1 MTNITISAKDGSGS
15 FSAYLASP
23 QAGTGP
29 AIVVIQ
35 EIFGVNDNIRTVC
48 DWLAGEGF
56 IAIAPDLFWRMKP
69 GIELE
74 PKIEE
79 EFQEALD
86 YMNTFD
92 GVKGMED
99 IQTTIDHARTL
110 SSTNKVGA
118 IGYCLGGHLAYMT
131 AATTDVDASVGYYGV
146 AIDTKLDEASK
157 VTKPLVLHIA
167 EKDGFV
173 SPEAQAAMHEGL
185 DPHPQITLYDYAGAD
200 HGFAR
205 NSGEHYDKDCAELA
219 NSRTIELFKKSL

>member
-1 MTNITISAKDGSGS
+1 MTDSTINAKDSSGS
-15 FSAYLASP
+15 FSAYVASP
-23 QAGTGP
+23 ESGTGP

-35 EIFGVNDNIRTVC
+35 EIFGVNDNIRAVC

-79 EFQEALD
+79 EFQEALA
-86 YMNTFD
+86 YMNDFD
-92 GVKGMED
+92 GTKGMED

-118 IGYCLGGHLAYMT
+118 IGYCLGGHLAYMA
-131 AATTDVDASVGYYGV
+131 AATTNVDASVGYYGV

-157 VTKPLVLHIA
+157 VSKPLVLHVA
-167 EKDGFV
+167 KEDGFV
-173 SPEAQAAMHEGL
+173 SPEAQAAMHKGL
-185 DPHPQITLYDYAGAD
+185 DPHPQITLYDYVGAD

-205 NSGEHYDKDCAELA
+205 FGGEHYHSEHAELA
-219 NSRTIELFKKSL
+219 NKRTIDLFKESL